1 MCLGSGYISAHS
13 DVLRSSYILYVRNRN
28 TNSERWISCNINVTS
43 CLVCCHALSVSPV
56 ITSSCQTL
64 PVIVKD
70 PILSPCGS
78 FGTRHPILSDPLQ
91 HLFLLKTLCSSLK
104 MTMQTQSASFTP
116 ALCTCSIY
124 ACMYVFFYVDA
135 VQKQVCIFHICVS
148 NCVFQRRVWSWK
160 NRKHKESHP
169 VFGSCRLL
177 PQR

>member
-1 MCLGSGYISAHS
+1 MFFHRQGRSVNPLHVSIFLLEVFLTCLGSGYISAHS

-43 CLVCCHALSVSPV
+43 CLVCGHALSVSPV

-91 HLFLLKTLCSSLK
+91 HLFLLKSLCSSLK

-116 ALCTCSIY
+116 AFCTRSIY
-124 ACMYVFFYVDA
+124 PCMYVF
-135 VQKQVCIFHICVS
+135 IL
-148 NCVFQRRVWSWK
+148 
-160 NRKHKESHP
+160 
-169 VFGSCRLL
+169 CRCSSEAILYFSYL
-177 PQR
+177 CL